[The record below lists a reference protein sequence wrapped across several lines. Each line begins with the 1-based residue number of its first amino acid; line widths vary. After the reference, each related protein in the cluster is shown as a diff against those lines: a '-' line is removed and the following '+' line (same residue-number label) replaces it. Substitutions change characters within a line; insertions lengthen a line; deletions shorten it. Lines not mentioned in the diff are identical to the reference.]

1 MARKN
6 NKRNRR
12 RAAFYGINKFDYE
25 VRENLAKRHPSPE
38 EALTEKDKEVESSPR
53 NAWTEAWTPKITIV
67 QTISR
72 KAQADVYEHFKHFK
86 GLETQTD
93 LKDKMQ

>member
-25 VRENLAKRHPSPE
+25 VRENLMKGHPSPE
-38 EALTEKDKEVESSPR
+38 ENPTEKDKDKKVES
-53 NAWTEAWTPKITIV
+53 NLGNEWTEAWTPKITVV
-67 QTISR
+67 QTTPR
-72 KAQADVYEHFKHFK
+72 K
-86 GLETQTD
+86 T
-93 LKDKMQ
+93 

>member
-25 VRENLAKRHPSPE
+25 TRENLTKGHLLLE
-38 EALTEKDKEVESSPR
+38 ENPTEKDKKVESSPG
-53 NAWTEAWTPKITIV
+53 NEETEA
-67 QTISR
+67 
-72 KAQADVYEHFKHFK
+72 
-86 GLETQTD
+86 
-93 LKDKMQ
+93 